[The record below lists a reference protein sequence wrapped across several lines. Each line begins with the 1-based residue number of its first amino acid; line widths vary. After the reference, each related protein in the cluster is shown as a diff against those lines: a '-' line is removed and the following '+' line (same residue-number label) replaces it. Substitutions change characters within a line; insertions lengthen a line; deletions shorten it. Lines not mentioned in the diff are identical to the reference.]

1 MQTKPCPSCGGTCS
15 TKALTCPH
23 CAHPLRMSLAN
34 KVRWTF
40 GAILVALILFFVYA
54 VVKTNEI
61 NERYG
66 ITWEDRIESER

>member
-1 MQTKPCPSCGGTCS
+1 MNTKECPSCGGPVS
-15 TKALTCPH
+15 PRALNCPH

-40 GAILVALILFFVYA
+40 GSLIVAIVLFFVYA

-61 NERYG
+61 NEKLG
-66 ITWEDRIESER
+66 ITWEDRIESEQ